1 MEKTLTF
8 RNYFGYGIADLG
20 NNIAFA
26 AVGSYLTLF
35 YSDVLG
41 AGFDE
46 KTSAIWLSA
55 VTAIMIIARIWDAVN
70 DPIMGWLAQRAK
82 PTKWGKSV
90 TICCSAAY
98 LWRFRR
104 F

>member
-1 MEKTLTF
+1 MWSECAPRARFQEVFMEKKLTF

-41 AGFDE
+41 ANFDE
-46 KTSAIWLSA
+46 KTSARCTTLSA
-55 VTAIMIIARIWDAVN
+55 
-70 DPIMGWLAQRAK
+70 G
-82 PTKWGKSV
+82 
-90 TICCSAAY
+90 
-98 LWRFRR
+98 
-104 F
+104 